1 MLIDDQKA
9 TQFRE
14 HGYTAVEK
22 FFDDRE
28 VAAMQAEVQRWRE
41 EGLLR
46 DVTPKEEGATDAPQS
61 QNLQLI
67 PISDHSRLFKALP
80 FVDKVRQS
88 VAKLIGEPF
97 KLHLDQTFLKPA
109 RKGRGTS
116 WHQDNGY
123 FKVENPLHGT
133 AMWIAVHE
141 ATEANGTIRIIPDAF
156 NEPLEHARDPM
167 SDHHIRCYPDES
179 KAKVIELPAG
189 GVAFFCY
196 GTPHATG
203 ANNTDGDRAGV
214 AMHFL
219 RNEAKTEGRMQIG
232 TELCEPHT
240 TYGKAEYGEDFRG
253 VWEKEVEKLAGAASV

>member
-1 MLIDDQKA
+1 MLIDDQKVA
-9 TQFRE
+9 QFRE
-14 HGYTAVEK
+14 HGYTTVEK
-22 FFDDRE
+22 FFDDAE
-28 VAAMQAEVQRWRE
+28 VAAMQAEVQRWRD

-46 DVTPKEEGATDAPQS
+46 DVTPEGAGADGSQPS

-80 FVDKVRQS
+80 FTDKVRQA
-88 VAKLIGEPF
+88 VTKLIGEPF
-97 KLHLDQTFLKPA
+97 TLHLDQTFLKPA
-109 RKGRGTS
+109 RTGRGTN

-123 FKVENPLHGT
+123 FKVENPMHGT

-141 ATEANGTIRIIPDAF
+141 ATEANGTIRVIPDAF
-156 NEPLEHARDPM
+156 NESLEHSRDPM

-179 KAKVIELPAG
+179 KAEVIELPAG

-214 AMHFL
+214 AFHFM
-219 RNEAKTEGRMQIG
+219 RKEAKTEGPLHIG

-253 VWEKEVEKLAGAASV
+253 VWEEEVEKLADGARI